1 MLKNKRLL
9 VKWAIIGIGL
19 IGATYALSSVTG
31 VTMIRDLGIAAGV
44 LLTILPA
51 SMADLKV
58 HKKRTSIDA
67 NIPFFLL
74 EVTGAVNSGMN
85 LLKSIEGASDRELG
99 SLTEELKS
107 LRAKISW
114 GIPIDEAFES
124 VVKSMGTL
132 LSRRVFLLLL
142 IAVKSGGKIQEML
155 EMVQK
160 HVTELQNLEKDR
172 KAAMRPYVFTIYIAF
187 IVFLATSAI
196 LVNSFFTEI
205 VVLQEDLKQKSEELD
220 VNLGQFATV
229 LGIDISAIK
238 NILFHM
244 SIIEALF
251 AGIVAGKIGEGS
263 FGAGIKH
270 VVILIIITMV
280 VFIGVVNVIE

>member
-9 VKWAIIGIGL
+9 FKSALMGMGL
-19 IGATYALSSVTG
+19 IGLAFAIGTVTG
-31 VTMIRDLGIAAGV
+31 ITMIRDLGIAAGV
-44 LLTILPA
+44 LLMILPA
-51 SMADLKV
+51 SMEDLKE
-58 HKKRTSIDA
+58 HKRRSSIDS
-67 NIPFFLL
+67 NVPFFLL
-74 EVTGAVNSGMN
+74 EITGAVHSGMS
-85 LLKSIEGASDRELG
+85 LLKAIEGAADRELG
-99 SLTEELKS
+99 FLSQELKN

-114 GIPIDEAFES
+114 GVGIDETFES

-142 IAVKSGGKIQEML
+142 IAIKSGGKIQDML

-160 HVTELQNLEKDR
+160 HVSELQNLDKDR
-172 KAAMRPYVFTIYIAF
+172 KASMRPYVFTIYIAF
-187 IVFLATSAI
+187 IVFLATTTI
-196 LVNSFFTEI
+196 LVNSFFAEI
-205 VVLQEDLKQKSEELD
+205 ASLQDDLKEQAENMGA
-220 VNLGQFATV
+220 NLGRFAMV
-229 LGIDISAIK
+229 LGIDVSAIK

-244 SIIEALF
+244 SIVEAIF

-280 VFIGVVNVIE
+280 VFLGVVNIS